1 MSLARHEHLLA
12 DARESLIP
20 DEAYEPTTI
29 RCGERQSGC
38 GATIP
43 VDEAVLVNDIWYCL
57 DCAPAARHY
66 AALVEKCEGGR
77 A

>member
-1 MSLARHEHLLA
+1 MT
-12 DARESLIP
+12 DDRESLIP

-43 VDEAVLVNDIWYCL
+43 LDEAVMVDDIWYCME
-57 DCAPAARHY
+57 CAPAAKHY
-66 AALVEKCEGGR
+66 KALVEKCDGR
-77 A
+77 RA